1 MLGLVKES
9 EFLTKFLTPSA
20 HMALIGDPKKVIN
33 FLITKMGEFSQLSFG
48 LYVNLV
54 LMKSMYTT

>member
-9 EFLTKFLTPSA
+9 EFCTKFIIPCA
-20 HMALIGDPKKVIN
+20 HMALIGYPKRVIK
-33 FLITKMGEFSQLSFG
+33 FLITKKREFGQLSFG

-54 LMKSMYTT
+54 VMKSIYTT